1 MIIIISVEYKGLRDF
16 IMSEKLT
23 IKIGVFD
30 IPLSEEENYNQP
42 IGLAVYDDT
51 EEMAS
56 AIIALAS
63 HGHHGDLYS
72 QLIEEVPDYKNMPG
86 LYFNGVDAYGFWN
99 SKDSLPTVSYIDRGD
114 SRRKIAAQALHTAF
128 IAGAHLHI
136 PTDNSLHSMRVNNC
150 QLEKAIIQTLT

>member
-1 MIIIISVEYKGLRDF
+1 MIDVEYKDLHDF

-51 EEMAS
+51 EDTAS
-56 AIIALAS
+56 AIIALAN

-72 QLIEEVPDYKNMPG
+72 QLIAEMSGYKNMPG

-99 SKDSLPTVSYIDRGD
+99 SRDSLPTVSYIGRGD
-114 SRRKIAAQALHTAF
+114 SRRKIAAQALHAAF
-128 IAGAHLHI
+128 ITGAHLHI
-136 PTDNSLHSMRVNNC
+136 PTDNSLHTMRVNNS
-150 QLEKAIIQTLT
+150 QLEKAIVQTLT